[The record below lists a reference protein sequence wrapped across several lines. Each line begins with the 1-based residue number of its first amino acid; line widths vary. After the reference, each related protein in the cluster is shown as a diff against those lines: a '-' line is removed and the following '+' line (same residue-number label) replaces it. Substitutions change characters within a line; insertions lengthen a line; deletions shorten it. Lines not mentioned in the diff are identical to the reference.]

1 MLNRQMHSSKSRR
14 LLWPAC
20 FCGILVFASFSSH
33 ASDTLKRDYE
43 TSFANVVKICAELHQ
58 ALDPAK
64 QRQLKPEPVLLEQV
78 RIPRITSATSD
89 GTSGTASA
97 IQVSAGIVEWINRA
111 SHARALDESNAGCFA
126 RCVSTAIEDPN
137 GSLPAI
143 GQGLA
148 PETVWG
154 FDTMNYQAGIFNQ
167 MTGGLL
173 AIDMAHHYL
182 GHYKKHSAQLASA
195 GEATSPICSVL
206 SEKEWREA
214 VMKGAR
220 NALDCGLGVDGLR
233 AILDEFEKLPGRPA
247 WSAQFV
253 HPKANL
259 GKLSRELDKMVK
271 DFFLVEK

>member
-1 MLNRQMHSSKSRR
+1 M
-14 LLWPAC
+14 A
-20 FCGILVFASFSSH
+20 FASVSAH

-43 TSFANVVKICAELHQ
+43 TSFVNVVKICAELHQ

-64 QRQLKPEPVLLEQV
+64 QRQLKAEPVLLEQV
-78 RIPRITSATSD
+78 RIPRITSTSSD

-111 SHARALDESNAGCFA
+111 SHARALDESSAGCFA
-126 RCVSTAIEDPN
+126 RYLSTAIEDPN
-137 GSLPAI
+137 GSLPMI
-143 GQGLA
+143 GQGVA
-148 PETVWG
+148 PEAVWG

-167 MTGGLL
+167 MTGALL
-173 AIDMAHHYL
+173 AIEMAHQYL
-182 GHYKKHSAQLASA
+182 GHYKKHSLQLARA
-195 GEATSPICSVL
+195 GELPSPINSVL

-233 AILDEFEKLPGRPA
+233 TILDEFDKLPIRPA

-253 HPKANL
+253 HPTANL
-259 GKLSRELDKMVK
+259 SKLSRELDKLEK